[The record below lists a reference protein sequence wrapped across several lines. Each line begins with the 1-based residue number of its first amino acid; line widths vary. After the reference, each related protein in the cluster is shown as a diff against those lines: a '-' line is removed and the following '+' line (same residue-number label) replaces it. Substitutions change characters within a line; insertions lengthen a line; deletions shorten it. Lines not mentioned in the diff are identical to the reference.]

1 MDKKYQTLLNNLSL
15 PYKLGELLGKG
26 SFGELY

>member
-1 MDKKYQTLLNNLSL
+1 MDKKYQTLLNNLNL